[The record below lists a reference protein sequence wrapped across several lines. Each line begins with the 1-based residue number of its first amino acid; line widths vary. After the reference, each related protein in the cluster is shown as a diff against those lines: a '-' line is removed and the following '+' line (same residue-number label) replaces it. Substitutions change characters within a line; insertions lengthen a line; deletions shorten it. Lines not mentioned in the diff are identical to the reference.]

1 MLAATSL
8 LEKKK
13 ECLFGSTH
21 FGFSKEILQWFFI
34 QKRFFCRILC
44 TRRQGDVMVSDF
56 VFTRIIQ
63 ATRSN
68 SSSSSS
74 FRIAFAVAAG
84 GFGSRLHSAAV
95 HVLKC
100 NVARHGEEEAGHG
113 QHLRERVRVG
123 GQGLESGAGIA
134 QEMDHCCPEKHPAC
148 KLRPQHKKR
157 MVPAEKIRR

>member
-13 ECLFGSTH
+13 EYLFGSTH

-34 QKRFFCRILC
+34 QKIFFCRILC

-63 ATRSN
+63 ATRST
-68 SSSSSS
+68 STSTS
-74 FRIAFAVAAG
+74 FRIAFAIAAG
-84 GFGSRLHSAAV
+84 GFGRRLHPAAV
-95 HVLKC
+95 HMLNC
-100 NVARHGEEEAGHG
+100 NVARHGEEVAGHG

-123 GQGLESGAGIA
+123 GQGLESGAGVA
-134 QEMDHCCPEKHPAC
+134 QEMDHCCTEKHTTC

-157 MVPAEKIRR
+157 MVPAEEIRR